1 MRSCAKFGHR
11 PGSPADWKC
20 LQRLRFGASE
30 RLDRTHEVVGWNV
43 AHEPLTSD
51 SAEGGARAAVF
62 RDHVDVPLLVDT
74 ASAVRRL
81 APDVFG
87 RWAATRTVFQLSE
100 MRELGDLRQ
109 TVSRALGDAGFSVVV
124 LAAIRERL
132 DLEGRFVN
140 AWIERT
146 LL

>member
-1 MRSCAKFGHR
+1 
-11 PGSPADWKC
+11 
-20 LQRLRFGASE
+20 
-30 RLDRTHEVVGWNV
+30 
-43 AHEPLTSD
+43 
-51 SAEGGARAAVF
+51 
-62 RDHVDVPLLVDT
+62 VPLLVDM

-81 APDVFG
+81 APDVFA
-87 RWAATRTVFQLSE
+87 RWAATRTVFLSSE

-109 TVSRALGDAGFSVVV
+109 TVSRALRDAGFSVVV

>member
-1 MRSCAKFGHR
+1 
-11 PGSPADWKC
+11 
-20 LQRLRFGASE
+20 
-30 RLDRTHEVVGWNV
+30 
-43 AHEPLTSD
+43 LTSD
-51 SAEGGARAAVF
+51 SGEGGQGRRF
-62 RDHVDVPLLVDT
+62 RDHVEVPLLVDM

-81 APDVFG
+81 APDVFA
-87 RWAATRTVFQLSE
+87 RWAATRTVLLSSE

-109 TVSRALGDAGFSVVV
+109 TVSRALRDAGSSVVV

>member
-1 MRSCAKFGHR
+1 M
-11 PGSPADWKC
+11 
-20 LQRLRFGASE
+20 
-30 RLDRTHEVVGWNV
+30 
-43 AHEPLTSD
+43 
-51 SAEGGARAAVF
+51 
-62 RDHVDVPLLVDT
+62 

-81 APDVFG
+81 APDVFA
-87 RWAATRTVFQLSE
+87 RWAATLTVFLSSE

-109 TVSRALGDAGFSVVV
+109 TVSRALRDPGFSVVV
-124 LAAIRERL
+124 LAIRARL

>member
-1 MRSCAKFGHR
+1 
-11 PGSPADWKC
+11 
-20 LQRLRFGASE
+20 
-30 RLDRTHEVVGWNV
+30 
-43 AHEPLTSD
+43 
-51 SAEGGARAAVF
+51 
-62 RDHVDVPLLVDT
+62 VPLLVDM
-74 ASAVRRL
+74 ASAVGRL
-81 APDVFG
+81 APDVFA
-87 RWAATRTVFQLSE
+87 RWAATRTVFLSSA

-109 TVSRALGDAGFSVVV
+109 TSRALRDAGFSVVV